1 MHSFDESRN
10 VFEECCVMDI
20 MDIFFPQT
28 LTSLSLSPTKESM
41 HAQLVS
47 PSVSSSSVASVFK
60 RRCLESTRRKIGSS
74 RPCCRAKKKDDDD
87 ENVTAN
93 NNSQQRRRRRTALLG
108 VASTSMF
115 LKHYGDTNPA
125 LAIQSEI
132 ELTNLSYTPTECPP
146 NQYLPSKKSAMCVL
160 FTATAKSKKKVSAA
174 NVFGFID
181 DYDGNSAATNNET
194 GTSRV
199 VLAQI
204 DEEIPE
210 GTSEV
215 TFVVT
220 VFKESYNKGKFK
232 LKGFKAVEA
241 NAAINKRF
249 VPLGD
254 CDLDTS
260 APGCPDDP
268 LA

>member
-1 MHSFDESRN
+1 M
-10 VFEECCVMDI
+10 
-20 MDIFFPQT
+20 QT
-28 LTSLSLSPTKESM
+28 LASHQFSAANVVAAATTASTARER
-41 HAQLVS
+41 AQRRERGRGVAARS
-47 PSVSSSSVASVFK
+47 FSSSS
-60 RRCLESTRRKIGSS
+60 SS
-74 RPCCRAKKKDDDD
+74 RRAGEEEEEAAGKKVVVKSRSD
-87 ENVTAN
+87 
-93 NNSQQRRRRRTALLG
+93 SRRAFIAMT
-108 VASTSMF
+108 VASTTLLSRTSPS
-115 LKHYGDTNPA
+115 H
-125 LAIQSEI
+125 AIQSEI
-132 ELTNLSYTPTECPP
+132 ELTDLSYAPTECPP
-146 NQYLPSKKSAMCVL
+146 NQYLPSKKSAMCVE
-160 FTATAKSKKKVSAA
+160 FTATAKAKKKVSAA

-204 DEEIPE
+204 DRPIPE

-215 TFVVT
+215 KFVVT
-220 VFKESYNKGKFK
+220 VFKDSYNKGKFK

-254 CDLDTS
+254 CDLDTA

-268 LA
+268 FA

>member
-1 MHSFDESRN
+1 MR
-10 VFEECCVMDI
+10 
-20 MDIFFPQT
+20 T
-28 LTSLSLSPTKESM
+28 
-41 HAQLVS
+41 QLVS
-47 PSVSSSSVASVFK
+47 PSVSSSPVASVYK
-60 RRCLESTRRKIGSS
+60 RGRRCLESARRKSGGSS
-74 RPCCRAKKKDDDD
+74 RSCCRAKKKADDD
-87 ENVTAN
+87 EDDDATAN
-93 NNSQQRRRRRTALLG
+93 TNQQKQRRRRRSALLG

-125 LAIQSEI
+125 FAIQSEI
-132 ELTNLSYTPTECPP
+132 ELTNVSYAPTECPK
-146 NQYLPSKKSAMCVL
+146 NQYLPSKKSAMCLV
-160 FTATAKSKKKVSAA
+160 FTAQAKSKKKVSAA

-220 VFKESYNKGKFK
+220 VFKESYAKGKFK

>member
-60 RRCLESTRRKIGSS
+60 RRCLESTRRKSGSS

-132 ELTNLSYTPTECPP
+132 ELTNLSYTPAECPP

-232 LKGFKAVEA
+232 VKGFKAVEA

-254 CDLDTS
+254 CDLDTT

>member
-60 RRCLESTRRKIGSS
+60 RRCLESKRRKSGSS

-87 ENVTAN
+87 FDVTAN

-132 ELTNLSYTPTECPP
+132 ELTNLSYQPTECPP

-194 GTSRV
+194 GT
-199 VLAQI
+199 
-204 DEEIPE
+204 
-210 GTSEV
+210 
-215 TFVVT
+215 
-220 VFKESYNKGKFK
+220 
-232 LKGFKAVEA
+232 
-241 NAAINKRF
+241 
-249 VPLGD
+249 
-254 CDLDTS
+254 
-260 APGCPDDP
+260 
-268 LA
+268 

>member
-1 MHSFDESRN
+1 M
-10 VFEECCVMDI
+10 
-20 MDIFFPQT
+20 QT
-28 LTSLSLSPTKESM
+28 LASHQFSAANVVAAATTARER
-41 HAQLVS
+41 AQRRERGRGVAARS
-47 PSVSSSSVASVFK
+47 FSSSSS
-60 RRCLESTRRKIGSS
+60 SSSS
-74 RPCCRAKKKDDDD
+74 RRAGEEEEEAAGKKVVVKSRSD
-87 ENVTAN
+87 
-93 NNSQQRRRRRTALLG
+93 SRRAFIAMT
-108 VASTSMF
+108 VASTTLLSRTSPS
-115 LKHYGDTNPA
+115 H
-125 LAIQSEI
+125 AIQSEI
-132 ELTNLSYTPTECPP
+132 ELTDLSYAPTECPP
-146 NQYLPSKKSAMCVL
+146 NQYLPSKKSAMCVE
-160 FTATAKSKKKVSAA
+160 FTATAKAKKKVSAA

-204 DEEIPE
+204 DRPIPE

-215 TFVVT
+215 KFVVT
-220 VFKESYNKGKFK
+220 VFKDSYNKGKFK

-254 CDLDTS
+254 CDLDTA

-268 LA
+268 FA

>member
-1 MHSFDESRN
+1 M
-10 VFEECCVMDI
+10 
-20 MDIFFPQT
+20 
-28 LTSLSLSPTKESM
+28 
-41 HAQLVS
+41 
-47 PSVSSSSVASVFK
+47 
-60 RRCLESTRRKIGSS
+60 
-74 RPCCRAKKKDDDD
+74 
-87 ENVTAN
+87 
-93 NNSQQRRRRRTALLG
+93 
-108 VASTSMF
+108 
-115 LKHYGDTNPA
+115 
-125 LAIQSEI
+125 
-132 ELTNLSYTPTECPP
+132 
-146 NQYLPSKKSAMCVL
+146 
-160 FTATAKSKKKVSAA
+160 
-174 NVFGFID
+174 FGFID
-181 DYDGNSAATNNET
+181 DYDGKSAATNNET

-254 CDLDTS
+254 CDLDTT